1 MTYLKMAWRNIWR
14 NKRRTLITI
23 SAVLFAVLLCTLMR
37 SLLEGVYTHMVDN
50 VAGFSTGYL
59 QVHKKGYWLE
69 KNIDNSMPYTDSL
82 FQAITNT
89 NDVTAVAPRIETFA
103 LASTGS
109 LTSGVVLTGT
119 DPLLENNI
127 THLQAKLTAGVM
139 LQKKDRAVL
148 IAEGLAK
155 KLKLKVNDTLV
166 LMTQGY
172 HASSAN
178 GLYQV
183 KGIVKIGSPELNKAM
198 IYLPLEEAQQL
209 LSLEQC
215 ISGISIM
222 IRNSNQLN
230 RVKSLLQ
237 MKLDTTVFEVMVWK
251 EMLPELDQMIEADGS
266 GHQIM
271 LTVLYVM
278 ISFGVFSTVLMM
290 LAERKH
296 EFGIMIAIGMQKHQ
310 VLRIVMAETILLL
323 VLGIGLGTLAS
334 WPVLQYFYLHPIKL
348 SGELKTVYENYGFEA
363 IIPVSKSFIVFWS
376 QVKAVAFIG
385 LFVLI
390 YPVIHLS
397 RFKLMQA
404 LRN

>member
-1 MTYLKMAWRNIWR
+1 MTYLKLAWRNIWR
-14 NKRRTLITI
+14 NKRRTIITI

-59 QVHKKGYWLE
+59 QVHKKGYWQE
-69 KNIDNSMPYTDSL
+69 KNIDNSMPCSDSL
-82 FQAITNT
+82 LMNIAKAEA
-89 NDVTAVAPRIETFA
+89 VTAVVPRIESFA
-103 LASTGS
+103 LASTGT
-109 LTSGVVLTGT
+109 LTTGVLLTGT
-119 DPLLENNI
+119 DPLRENNI
-127 THLQAKLTAGVM
+127 THLQSKLVAGAM
-139 LQKKDRAVL
+139 LNENDHSVL
-148 IAEGLAK
+148 IAAGLAQ

-172 HASSAN
+172 HAASAN
-178 GLYQV
+178 GLYPI
-183 KGIVKIGSPELNKAM
+183 KGILKIGSPELNKVM
-198 IYLPLEEAQQL
+198 VYLPLKEAQAL
-209 LSLEQC
+209 LSLDQK

-222 IRNSNQLN
+222 IRNSSQLEK
-230 RVKSLLQ
+230 VKHSLQ
-237 MKLDTTVFEVMVWK
+237 AQLDSNAYEVMDWK

-310 VLRIVMAETILLL
+310 VVRIVVAETLLL
-323 VLGIGLGTLAS
+323 LALGISLGTLAS
-334 WPVLQYFYLHPIKL
+334 WPVLQYLYAHPIQL

-363 IIPVSKSFIVFWS
+363 IIPVSKDFIVFWS
-376 QVKAVAFIG
+376 QVKAVAIIG
-385 LFVLI
+385 VIVLI

-404 LRN
+404 IHN

>member
-1 MTYLKMAWRNIWR
+1 MTYLKLAWRNIWR
-14 NKRRTLITI
+14 NKRRTIITI

-59 QVHKKGYWLE
+59 QVHKKGYWQE
-69 KNIDNSMPYTDSL
+69 KNIDNSMSFHDSL
-82 FQAITNT
+82 LNTITNT
-89 NDVTAVAPRIETFA
+89 DDVTAVVPRIETFA

-109 LTSGVVLTGT
+109 LTTGVILTGT
-119 DPLLENNI
+119 DPLRENTITRLQSKLVEGAMLEAN
-127 THLQAKLTAGVM
+127 
-139 LQKKDRAVL
+139 DRSVL
-148 IAEGLAK
+148 IAAGLAQ

-172 HASSAN
+172 HAASAN
-178 GLYQV
+178 GLYPV

-198 IYLPLEEAQQL
+198 VYLPLAEAQNL
-209 LSLEQC
+209 LSLDEH

-222 IRNSNQLN
+222 IRNSNQLS
-230 RVKSLLQ
+230 RVKQSLHVQ
-237 MKLDTTVFEVMVWK
+237 LDTTAYEVMDWK

-266 GHQIM
+266 GHRIM
-271 LTVLYVM
+271 LAVLYVM

-296 EFGIMIAIGMQKHQ
+296 EFGIMIAIGMQKHK
-310 VLRIVMAETILLL
+310 VLKIVIAETLLLL
-323 VLGIGLGTLAS
+323 VLGISLGTLAA
-334 WPVLQYFYLHPIKL
+334 WPVLQYFYVHPIQL

-363 IIPVSKSFIVFWS
+363 IIPVSRDFIVFWS
-376 QVKAVAFIG
+376 QVKAVAVIG

-404 LRN
+404 IRN